1 MCRAIHRGLFFF
13 LTLALTG
20 ACQSGAQGRPAS
32 QRADFWGFTGPWDAA
47 SDRSVRDYGGQLN
60 AVINGW
66 ITIDSASAQPVIP
79 SPYADTIRPG
89 GGTPD
94 RMAIVTSWHGDRF
107 HAEPIRRLGRDPQ
120 GLASAAGAIAR
131 YAQSMRYSGL
141 VLDFETLERA
151 DVPALLR
158 VSRAIADSARA
169 HRVRTIAIAI
179 PATDTLAYPARAL
192 LGAVDAVVVMLYDQ
206 HWSGSEPGP
215 IADPAWVKSVLAL
228 RVAEAGGPGRIVAAL
243 PAYGY
248 RWQKGKPTESVSFE
262 QATRMASADRTPLER
277 DRSSRFLRTRG
288 GQNSEIW
295 VSDADL
301 LATLVRESQ
310 ALGVNRF
317 AIWRLGQEDPAIWR
331 RVIR

>member
-1 MCRAIHRGLFFF
+1 MCRGNHRALFSF
-13 LTLALTG
+13 LILAL
-20 ACQSGAQGRPAS
+20 ASCQSAAQGRPAS

-47 SDRSVRDYGGQLN
+47 SDRSVRDYGGKLN

-66 ITIDSASAQPVIP
+66 ITIDSATAQPVIP
-79 SPYADTIRPG
+79 SPYPDTISPRN
-89 GGTPD
+89 GTPD

-120 GLASAAGAIAR
+120 RLARAAGAIAK
-131 YAQSMRYSGL
+131 YAQARRYSGL

-151 DVPALLR
+151 DLPALLR

-169 HRVRTIAIAI
+169 HRIRTIAIAI
-179 PATDTLAYPARAL
+179 PATDTAAYPARAL
-192 LGAVDAVVVMLYDQ
+192 LGAVDAVIVMLYDQ

-215 IADPAWVKSVLAL
+215 IADPAWVRSSLAL

-277 DRSSRFLRTRG
+277 DRSSRFLRSRG
-288 GQNSEIW
+288 GGNSEIW

-301 LATLVRESQ
+301 LAALVKESQ

-331 RVIR
+331 SVIR